1 MELAV
6 IFNTSILPLFII
18 VAIAFVYNRIYHPDI
33 FQITN
38 LAINVF
44 GPIFIF
50 SSVIKFNI
58 TLLSLIKPVIFMAL
72 LTSIMI
78 ALAHLIARLIRAT
91 EDERVSFILA
101 CSMVNVGNFG
111 LPLIFFAFGKN
122 AEAYSILYFAAFSI
136 PLSTVAIYI
145 SSKEIIFSKI
155 MIDMTRIPIFHAMV
169 IALILSGMSI
179 NIPVPISKSLNLLSQ
194 ATIPLL
200 IFILGIQLSKMKFTM
215 NHAKFIPLA
224 LGLRLIISPA
234 VACLILAMIG
244 VNGLEKQ
251 VAMIQTSTPSA
262 LLPLMYAIRFNRS
275 PDLLAAIILASTVVS
290 GITLTLLIKTIC

>member
-18 VAIAFVYNRIYHPDI
+18 VAIAFVYNRICHPDI
-33 FQITN
+33 SQITN

-58 TLLSLIKPVIFMAL
+58 TLLSLIKPVIFMTL

-78 ALAHLIARLIRAT
+78 ALAHLIARSIRAT

-111 LPLIFFAFGKN
+111 LPLIYFAFGKN

-145 SSKEIIFSKI
+145 SSKEINFSKI
-155 MIDMTRIPIFHAMV
+155 MIDMARIPIFHAMV

-179 NIPVPISKSLNLLSQ
+179 NIPGPISKSLNLLSQ

-215 NHAKFIPLA
+215 SHAKFIPLA

-234 VACLILAMIG
+234 VACLILAMIS
-244 VNGLEKQ
+244 VTGLEKQ

-275 PDLLAAIILASTVVS
+275 PDLLAAIILVSTVVS
-290 GITLTLLIKTIC
+290 GITLTLLIKTIS